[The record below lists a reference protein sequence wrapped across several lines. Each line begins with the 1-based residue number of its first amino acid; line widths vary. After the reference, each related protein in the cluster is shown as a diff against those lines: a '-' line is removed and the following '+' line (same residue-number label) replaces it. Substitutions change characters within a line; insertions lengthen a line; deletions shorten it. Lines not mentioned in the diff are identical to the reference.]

1 MSSSESILSD
11 QPQAHLLTSRQSSA
25 ECVAW
30 ASLKKSMA
38 AEDTFIEHLPV
49 LSGSASR
56 GIAEVI
62 DAPPEDGASIDPS
75 GRLACDST
83 DDDGQF
89 SLTASVKHE
98 CRTDHHK
105 AVCAYG
111 GPDAHRSDGRGREHL
126 ESIFVS
132 CSYGTGECGGGR
144 AEATASN
151 HEGQVSQH
159 DQTRKHASLEKY
171 VSAQSADMHKHAL
184 ERSTEQRRRN
194 LMWHT
199 TFMLVKFFMPFV
211 ILEGQLKCLWELLSF
226 QATTVLAAFKS
237 GCLPTRDVR
246 SEVG

>member
-25 ECVAW
+25 ECVAR

-56 GIAEVI
+56 GMAEVI

-75 GRLACDST
+75 GRLACYST

-89 SLTASVKHE
+89 ILTASVKHD

-111 GPDAHRSDGRGREHL
+111 GPDAHRSDGRGGEHL

-132 CSYGTGECGGGR
+132 WSYGTGECGGGR
-144 AEATASN
+144 AEASAPN

-171 VSAQSADMHKHAL
+171 VPAQSADMHKHAL

-194 LMWHT
+194 LMVYGSDVCTSHSH
-199 TFMLVKFFMPFV
+199 
-211 ILEGQLKCLWELLSF
+211 GLSDKPRLSDICSLRR
-226 QATTVLAAFKS
+226 Q
-237 GCLPTRDVR
+237 
-246 SEVG
+246 